1 VSTLSHRLAI
11 VAAAVLFS
19 TGGAAIKASALSGWQ
34 IASFRS
40 GVAAVVLAVA
50 FPAARRSI
58 GLRTIGVGVSYAATM
73 ILFVLGNKLTTA
85 ANTIFLQS
93 TAPLYIALLAPWL
106 LREKTRRRDVVV
118 MFLIA
123 AGMALF
129 FVDVEPVGPHA
140 ANPFLG
146 NILSACAGLTWAL
159 TLLGLRWLEA
169 GGSETDDRGHG
180 SGLGA
185 VIVGNA
191 MAFAV
196 ALYWALPVAMTS
208 ASATDWWVIA
218 YLGAIQIGLAYVFL
232 TFGFRH
238 VSALT
243 AALIIFIEPT
253 LNPLWAWLVHGE
265 RPGLFAVLGGS
276 LIILTTTG
284 KSLVDAMSAR
294 RDEAESHAPSTD
306 GKF

>member
-1 VSTLSHRLAI
+1 MSTLRHRLAI

-19 TGGAAIKASALSGWQ
+19 TGGAAIKTSALSGWQ

-40 GVAAVVLAVA
+40 GVAAVVLAIA

-58 GLRTIGVGVSYAATM
+58 SLRTIGVGFSYAATM

-106 LREKTRRRDVVV
+106 LREKTRRREVVV
-118 MFLIA
+118 MLLIA
-123 AGMALF
+123 AGMLLF
-129 FVDVEPVGPHA
+129 FVDVEPAGPHA
-140 ANPFLG
+140 TNPFLG
-146 NILSACAGLTWAL
+146 NILGACAGLTWAL

-169 GGSETDDRGHG
+169 GQGESDDRGHG

-191 MAFAV
+191 IAFAV
-196 ALYWALPVAMTS
+196 ALYWALPVA
-208 ASATDWWVIA
+208 ATNTTTIDWLVIA

-243 AALIIFIEPT
+243 AALIILIEPT

-265 RPGLFAVLGGS
+265 RPGLFAVLGGAV
-276 LIILTTTG
+276 IILTTTG
-284 KSLVDAMSAR
+284 KSVLDAI
-294 RDEAESHAPSTD
+294 STND
-306 GKF
+306 GKPTSDASCSHS